1 MFHIY
6 LINNNKTKAARLL
19 LYSLQR
25 CLGSAQRKRNAA
37 VITLTQ
43 GSMNVLLVSCVL
55 SIGVSVPSFAADGV
69 IVTGREV
76 QGHMYGRASFGP
88 DPYPTTA
95 NANPSR
101 EINSATSSELS
112 DLDIGGISSGSSIAR
127 SIQTAGNFSGV
138 TSTQSS
144 MSTLGTGATAGH
156 GAGSSM
162 GGQISNSI
170 QRGMAPLNNIG
181 NMMGGK

>member
-1 MFHIY
+1 MM
-6 LINNNKTKAARLL
+6 
-19 LYSLQR
+19 
-25 CLGSAQRKRNAA
+25 
-37 VITLTQ
+37 TLTQ
-43 GSMNVLLVSCVL
+43 GSMNALLISCVL
-55 SIGVSVPSFAADGV
+55 SVGVSAPSFAGDGV
-69 IVTGREV
+69 IVTGRDV

-101 EINSATSSELS
+101 EIMSSISGELS

-127 SIQTAGNFSGV
+127 SIQTASGLSGL
-138 TSTQSS
+138 TSTQNS
-144 MSTLGTGATAGH
+144 MSTLGTGTAAGH

-162 GGQISNSI
+162 GGQISDSI

-181 NMMGGK
+181 SMIGGK